1 MRTGALR
8 PVAAVLL
15 AALAAGC
22 TGGGGGGGGI
32 ASGVAG
38 RNLAGPNPPPVDRV
52 PPPGTRPTAL
62 RTLAASY
69 TGDLEYDWPLGQ
81 IDAATAYARIAQR
94 DGAQTRPGDGA
105 RVAVIDSGIDLG
117 HWEFDTQRITR
128 TNQPVSA
135 VPTHGTAVASVI
147 AAQRDGGGV
156 PSNLLSFDFH
166 GVAWGVDKLQIMSVA
181 LGSADPD
188 APYVGIDPQD
198 VGATIHEIAQWVSAL
213 AESDFVNMSF
223 GARGLVENYRGLSFG
238 TQYRQAVQTM
248 AQQSAGAGGKTIL
261 VIAAGNVYGRKC
273 VAPEPG
279 CVSGKIV
286 ASSPTLPGGLPVLE
300 ASLRDN
306 VVAVVATDSAGR
318 IASFSNR
325 CGIAAKWCIAA
336 PGVRVKAAYYG
347 PRPNDPNQVV
357 RGYFEPSGTSFA
369 APYVTG
375 GLAVL
380 KHWFRS
386 QMKNEELLARLYATA
401 RVTPDPVSAHGGSC
415 PAHLDLDGD
424 SGRCELSS
432 IFGRGVM
439 DLGAATAPVGTTMI
453 ALGSRAAGGGAPA
466 RSSRIVAGAAMGDA
480 ARRSLAG
487 RTIAVFDSLG
497 APFWIDAARFAQAAP
512 PADPAVRLSRWLAGE
527 DGARAA
533 PPVPGAGGISGAGR
547 TALAIAA
554 GPAGSG
560 LRLGFGAPEGAH
572 MSLAARPAA
581 VEARFEDTV
590 LSAFASTRFDDGPG
604 IPNGIPNGIPDRGR
618 AGSMDSGVYGLAL
631 AWRPSAGEPAGRAG
645 FRTGLRAGWLREADT
660 LYGAGVQGAF
670 GRLSSDL
677 FFAGASGSFD
687 AGGWRFGMAAE
698 LGHAAPR
705 AAGGL
710 LRDAGPA
717 FSTAFSAT
725 AARHLAGGTLRLSLQ
740 QPLRIER
747 GRMHLSLPVGR
758 TPAGDVV
765 RRGVPVGLAPSG
777 RQIDFGV
784 DWTGAVAPGSV
795 LRIGAVLSRHPGHD
809 AGRRPEAAVFI
820 GLRAAL
826 Q

>member
-22 TGGGGGGGGI
+22 TGGGGGGI
-32 ASGVAG
+32 ASGVVG
-38 RNLAGPNPPPVDRV
+38 RSPVIANPRPIPP
-52 PPPGTRPTAL
+52 PTAL
-62 RTLAASY
+62 QTLVAFY
-69 TGDLEYDWPLGQ
+69 TGDSEYSRNWGLRQ

-94 DGAQTRPGDGA
+94 DGAGTAPGAGA
-105 RVAVIDSGIDLG
+105 RVAVIDTGIDLG
-117 HWEFDTQRITR
+117 HWEFDTSRITR

-147 AAQRDGGGV
+147 AAQRNGGGV
-156 PSNLLSFDFH
+156 PSNLRQSDFH

-181 LGSADPD
+181 LGSANPNT
-188 APYVGIDPQD
+188 PYSGIDPQN
-198 VGATIHEIAQWVSAL
+198 VGTAVHGVAQLVSAL
-213 AESDFVNMSF
+213 AESDFVNLSF
-223 GARGLVENYRGLSFG
+223 GHNGLIENYRGRNFG
-238 TQYRQAVQTM
+238 TQYQQAVRTL
-248 AQQSAGAGGKTIL
+248 AQESAGAGHGKTIL
-261 VIAAGNVYGRKC
+261 VFAAGNAHGEKC
-273 VAPEPG
+273 VATEPN
-279 CVSGKIV
+279 CVGGRIV
-286 ASSPTLPGGLPVLE
+286 ASSPELYAGLPVLE

-306 VVAVVATDSAGR
+306 AVAVVATDSSGR

-336 PGVRVKAAYYG
+336 PGSSVRAAYYG
-347 PRPNDPNQVV
+347 PHPNVPGLQA
-357 RGYFEPSGTSFA
+357 RGYSTPSGTSYA

-424 SGRCELSS
+424 FGRCELSS
-432 IFGRGVM
+432 VFGRGIM
-439 DLGAATAPVGTTMI
+439 NLGAATAPVGTTMI
-453 ALGSRAAGGGAPA
+453 ALGSRAAGGGPPA
-466 RSSRIVAGAAMGDA
+466 RSSRIVSGGAMGDA
-480 ARRSLAG
+480 TRRSLAG

-581 VEARFEDTV
+581 VEARFGDTV

-604 IPNGIPNGIPDRGR
+604 IPNGIPDGIPDRGG
-618 AGSMDSGVYGLAL
+618 AGSLDSGVYGLAL
-631 AWRPSAGEPAGRAG
+631 AWRPSAGEPTGRAG

-660 LYGAGVQGAF
+660 MYGAGAQGAF

-710 LRDAGPA
+710 LRNAGPA

-747 GRMHLSLPVGR
+747 GRLHLSLPVGR